1 MKHNYYQILGVS
13 KEVTEKQLKKRYRE
27 LAMQYHPDKNP
38 DNKQAQEKFK
48 EIAEAYQVLSDPTKK
63 QNYDNYGTSQ
73 FDAQGFNW
81 NNFTHGAEFDDILRN
96 IFGGSP
102 FGNFSRGFQDNAR
115 QSPSQE
121 QKRVYRQFLDLPLSV
136 QEMYNG
142 VERKFKINI
151 MQSCKKCQGTGSQDG
166 QIRECQFCHGSG
178 RQVNISQLGM
188 MQVQQ
193 VTNCPSCKGSGK
205 IVSNPCKVCNG
216 QKYQNVVKDVRA
228 KIPPGV
234 TLGVQIALYRDQMN
248 EIIGVVNS
256 INQGKYALSES
267 NPLDVVYTLKIN
279 IFQAIQG
286 TKMSFKYLNGQNIQ
300 IAIPEGVNSGYEVV
314 FPDKGIK
321 YIGNGQTGE
330 LIVRVQVEMPKFSSF
345 KNQQKEAF
353 KSWKGVK

>member
-1 MKHNYYQILGVS
+1 MPNKDYYEILGVDRNADDAII
-13 KEVTEKQLKKRYRE
+13 KKAYHK

-48 EIAEAYQVLSDPTKK
+48 EVAQAYQILSDPKKK
-63 QNYDNYGTSQ
+63 QVYDTYGTTQ
-73 FDAQGFNW
+73 FDNRGFDW
-81 NNFTHGAEFDDILRN
+81 SDFTHGFEFQDILKN
-96 IFGGSP
+96 IFGNS
-102 FGNFSRGFQDNAR
+102 FFNAR
-115 QSPSQE
+115 FHSDMKQAYNRE
-121 QKRVYRQFLDLPLSV
+121 QTIFNRQYQNLSLSV
-136 QEMYNG
+136 QELYHG
-142 VERKFKINI
+142 VEKNFKLGIVEY
-151 MQSCKKCQGTGSQDG
+151 CKHCNGAGSQDG

-321 YIGNGQTGE
+321 YIGNGQTGD
-330 LIVRVQVEMPKFSSF
+330 LIVRAQVEMPKFSSF